1 MRPLGPLSGQ
11 PSLHSLLACV
21 SIYLCTRSHRHTRH
35 LGPSW
40 VCPALPR
47 GACKEGEARWGI
59 QEPPVSPGG
68 AGSQSEGEES
78 HGHQILP
85 TISSCPSSLT
95 PISRHS
101 GCSQY
106 VCVDALRPPVWLEW
120 GRGATMPR
128 SSCSPSPCCPLSCLH
143 DPHCGPCPSC
153 PLPSPFRHVPLNSLP
168 LAQENISGKIYFCI
182 NVNKVSVSCVQLQ
195 PRPPT
200 HFSALLPGFS
210 PSLSLE
216 QALLCF
222 RRCRQ
227 LWESQAVESG
237 SSRLAWK
244 QMTIGQ

>member
-1 MRPLGPLSGQ
+1 MNIQTDSYNLNC
-11 PSLHSLLACV
+11 LLDV
-21 SIYLCTRSHRHTRH
+21 SQ
-35 LGPSW
+35 G
-40 VCPALPR
+40 
-47 GACKEGEARWGI
+47 
-59 QEPPVSPGG
+59 
-68 AGSQSEGEES
+68 
-78 HGHQILP
+78 
-85 TISSCPSSLT
+85 
-95 PISRHS
+95 
-101 GCSQY
+101 
-106 VCVDALRPPVWLEW
+106 
-120 GRGATMPR
+120 
-128 SSCSPSPCCPLSCLH
+128 
-143 DPHCGPCPSC
+143 